1 MSYPYT
7 IYEVETGAIVG
18 SRAVPQ
24 EHLRTPEGPLEE
36 APGLAVLH
44 VASDP
49 ATQRIEGGEVVGRS
63 VEDLAAEAAEAAARA
78 VREHRF
84 GLLQRHVDQISGL
97 RWSEMTAAERTAL
110 RAYRQA
116 LLDMPE
122 TGEVPQPPSFSPLA
136 LARQR
141 ALGTMLS
148 RLEAKV
154 EAVIGDVP
162 QSEMLSWPVKEA
174 AARRFI
180 DGTAAPEDLAL
191 LDAEAAVTGETRMAL
206 AARVVERA
214 DAYRALTAQLSG
226 LRRRVTEAI
235 EAATSRDEIRAAL
248 APLRALQE

>member
-1 MSYPYT
+1 MSFPYT
-7 IYEVETGAIVG
+7 IYDMASGEVMA
-18 SRAVPQ
+18 SRSAPQ
-24 EHLRTPEGPLEE
+24 EHLRTPEGPLEH
-36 APGLAVLH
+36 ARGLGVLH

-49 ATQRIEGGEVVGRS
+49 ATQRVEGGEVVARDQAEIS
-63 VEDLAAEAAEAAARA
+63 ADAEVEAARTLREA
-78 VREHRF
+78 RF
-84 GLLQRHVDQISGL
+84 RLLQRHVDQISGL
-97 RWSEMTAAERTAL
+97 RWAEMTAAERTAL

-122 TGEVPQPPSFSPLA
+122 TGEIPTPPSFSPLA

-148 RLEAKV
+148 RIEAKV

-180 DGTAAPEDLAL
+180 DGTAAAEDLAL
-191 LDAEAAVTGETRMAL
+191 LGAEVAVTGETRMAL

-214 DAYRALTAQLSG
+214 DAYRALTGQLSG

-235 EAATSRDEIRAAL
+235 EAATSKDEIRAAL
-248 APLRALQE
+248 APLRALRE